1 MFDWLI
7 DGQSSCASIDSVSEV
22 SICLRA
28 SDLPCKVRGG
38 ESKGHSL
45 EILTKLAAVEESSKE
60 PISVWSA
67 FSFLCLLIKSLS
79 TTVYTVC

>member
-60 PISVWSA
+60 PISV
-67 FSFLCLLIKSLS
+67 
-79 TTVYTVC
+79 